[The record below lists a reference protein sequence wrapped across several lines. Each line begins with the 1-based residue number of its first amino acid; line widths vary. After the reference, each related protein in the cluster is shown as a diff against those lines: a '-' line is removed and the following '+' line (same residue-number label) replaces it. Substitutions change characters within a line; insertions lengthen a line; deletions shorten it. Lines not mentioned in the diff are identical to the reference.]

1 MPIKKICKKCGKE
14 YSVKPYMAER
24 SKFCSNKCRR
34 INNVILTRAQLSKR
48 YRDKHPDVQRKA
60 SQRWQKNLAVL
71 WGGGKYYNQSDPLVI
86 ASEELIAKH
95 VLPKEGFT
103 EIILTRDFS
112 AYFPCDIL
120 CKKDG
125 KICLIEVTLG
135 VERKIN
141 RRLDPVLKFLPA
153 IAFVC
158 HVKPDLSKYYLLE
171 LPKDKFYSSAVQ
183 PFLASLAAPKELK

>member
-14 YSVKPYMAER
+14 YLVKPYMAAN
-24 SKFCSNKCRR
+24 SKFCSYKCRR
-34 INNVILTRAQLSKR
+34 IGDVPMTRAQLSKGH
-48 YRDKHPDVQRKA
+48 RDKHPDAQRKA
-60 SQRWQKNLAVL
+60 SQRWQRNLAVL

-86 ASEELIAKH
+86 ASEEFIAKH

-103 EIILTRDFS
+103 EIILTRGFS

-141 RRLDPVLKFLPA
+141 KRLDPVLKFLSA
-153 IAFVC
+153 TAFVC

-171 LPKDKFYSSAVQ
+171 LPMDKFYSSAVQ